1 MVAKSWWALLQETF
15 DKWNDHQAIRLS
27 AAVAF
32 YTLLSIAP
40 LLIFVTALVAV
51 FLSRDAAQASLI
63 REANQLLGARGGELV
78 KGLLVNVQRHSSGF
92 LPSVLAFITILFG
105 ASGVF
110 AELRSALNT
119 IWDVQPKGP
128 SGWQGL
134 IIQHLFSL
142 GMLLSVGFLLLVSL
156 LLSTAL
162 SFVSSYLAGYVPVP
176 PVVLEGANFL
186 FSFIVI
192 TFLFALIFKFVP
204 ARRICW
210 REVIVGAIGTALLFT
225 IGKFLLGLYLGKA
238 SVRSAYGAA
247 GSVVALI
254 IWVYYSSQI
263 FFFGAEFT
271 RVYAD
276 EQARKNADRTADR
289 VADATSS
296 KVFKAKA

>member
-1 MVAKSWWALLQETF
+1 MAAKSWWALLQETF

-40 LLIFVTALVAV
+40 LLIFVTALIAL

-78 KGLLVNVQRHSSGF
+78 KGLLVNIQRHSSGVF
-92 LPSVLAFITILFG
+92 PSVLALITILFG

-110 AELRSALNT
+110 TELRSALNT

-128 SGWQGL
+128 TGWQGL

-156 LLSTAL
+156 MLSTAL

-176 PVVLEGANFL
+176 PVVLEVANFV
-186 FSFIVI
+186 FSFIVV

-210 REVIVGAIGTALLFT
+210 REVMVGAIGTALLFT

-238 SVRSAYGAA
+238 SIRSAYGAA

-296 KVFKAKA
+296 KAFKAKA

>member
-110 AELRSALNT
+110 TELRSALNT